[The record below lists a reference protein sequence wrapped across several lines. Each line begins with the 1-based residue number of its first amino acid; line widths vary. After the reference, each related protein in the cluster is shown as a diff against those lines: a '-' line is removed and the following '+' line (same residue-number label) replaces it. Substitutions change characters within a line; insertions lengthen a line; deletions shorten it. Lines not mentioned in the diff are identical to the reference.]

1 MSSVVYNLF
10 GYFAIIGFASMYIPQ
25 ISKTYR
31 TKRARDLSW
40 GMLFI
45 QFMSTCF
52 SIIYSVGVYEEG
64 GMDVALPLFIGNPL
78 VLTNVII
85 LMYLKYRYN

>member
-1 MSSVVYNLF
+1 MSLVVYKIF
-10 GYFAIIGFASMYIPQ
+10 GYFAIIGFAFMYIPQ
-25 ISKTYR
+25 ITKTYR
-31 TKRARDLSW
+31 TKMARDLSW

-52 SIIYSVGVYEEG
+52 SVVYSVGVYEEG
-64 GMDVALPLFIGNPL
+64 GMGVALPLFIGNPL

-85 LMYLKYRYN
+85 LMYLKYRYS

>member
-1 MSSVVYNLF
+1 MSLIVYNIF

-31 TKRARDLSW
+31 TKKASDLSW
-40 GMLFI
+40 EMLFI

-52 SIIYSVGVYEEG
+52 SVIYSVGVYEEG
-64 GMDVALPLFIGNPL
+64 GIDVALPLFIGNPL
-78 VLTNVII
+78 VLTSVIV